1 MALKYRKGFVQ
12 TLEAVLASTL
22 VLGVVLN
29 VVPEFQQESNTQPRQ
44 QVLSGLETL
53 DKTGKLNNNLVAANI
68 ESEIK
73 PYVPKGYNY
82 SANIVEVESA
92 SGRISGSEERYI
104 DTDGN
109 YSEIQLWIDSSSSL
123 NISFNG
129 DTILQNYSEQGYEI
143 IQVPLLRVGS
153 TSQAPIVWTIAFKLI
168 VLTEKQSIK
177 IEYQ

>member
-73 PYVPKGYNY
+73 PYVPQ
-82 SANIVEVESA
+82 
-92 SGRISGSEERYI
+92 RL
-104 DTDGN
+104 
-109 YSEIQLWIDSSSSL
+109 QL
-123 NISFNG
+123 FG
-129 DTILQNYSEQGYEI
+129 QYC
-143 IQVPLLRVGS
+143 
-153 TSQAPIVWTIAFKLI
+153 
-168 VLTEKQSIK
+168 
-177 IEYQ
+177 